1 MPVSLQVI
9 GIHSLLHNWLFV
21 MVSGEQWLF
30 SRDHDGGGL
39 VTKSSSTLCNPMDHS
54 PPSSS
59 VHGTSHSRK
68 LVWVAISSSRGSS
81 QPRDQTWVSCIADGL
96 LICKWILNQLS
107 PQGSPTQESM
117 GSTKWHNQVRSTRG
131 HWHPGKGDVSTAWAW
146 LGTCTI
152 LGPQLHSP
160 LTTLLHWS
168 ILRSISSCRGIK
180 GHMSLLDTQVLGTAG
195 KTSDPGCR
203 GRQEGQC
210 ISGQHWVTC
219 AYGKG
224 CSQAELWLRMSRG
237 KRAEWKWEW
246 AQVPAAGI
254 PALAA
259 VTCPPQDSSN
269 PLPHPPSQLDHFFS
283 IC

>member
-1 MPVSLQVI
+1 MPVSLQVE

-39 VTKSSSTLCNPMDHS
+39 VTKSSSTLCDPMDHN

-81 QPRDQTWVSCIADGL
+81 QPRDQTWVSCIVGGL
-96 LICKWILNQLS
+96 LICKWILNQRS

-146 LGTCTI
+146 LGTRTI
-152 LGPQLHSP
+152 LGPQPHSP

-180 GHMSLLDTQVLGTAG
+180 GRMSPVATRVLGQQGRPVVLAA
-195 KTSDPGCR
+195 
-203 GRQEGQC
+203 GRQGQC
-210 ISGQHWVTC
+210 ISGQRWGAC
-219 AYGKG
+219 ACGKG
-224 CSQAELWLRMSRG
+224 CGQAELWLRMSRG

-246 AQVPAAGI
+246 ARAPAAGI

-259 VTCPPQDSSN
+259 ATCPPQDSSN
-269 PLPHPPSQLDHFFS
+269 PLPQPPSQLDHFCS